1 MLVPTISSPGLHKFI
16 RGGQVRVVPL
26 EALFAYSLGQQIDI
40 GTLDLM
46 HLTDKGQL
54 QFRLSA
60 PRKAD

>member
-1 MLVPTISSPGLHKFI
+1 M

-26 EALFAYSLGQQIDI
+26 EALFAYSLGQQIDN